1 MAKNKFLLN
10 EYLGIYIWK
19 IPDSFFLFSEKK
31 KFIQNETKLENFQTF
46 IVVDLMMHRVI
57 GDPILIPMKKLCTE
71 TRKLHKG
78 NDIRVR
84 GVI

>member
-1 MAKNKFLLN
+1 
-10 EYLGIYIWK
+10 
-19 IPDSFFLFSEKK
+19 
-31 KFIQNETKLENFQTF
+31 
-46 IVVDLMMHRVI
+46 MMHRVI

-84 GVI
+84 GLFEFFTPQFTESSI